1 MLRTLASILLAAA
14 LTVGPASASGERYE
28 RPRLGLSVPV
38 PAGWEIVRRPLTP
51 CTDPVQRLALR
62 GRGALVQ
69 IQERV
74 AADGLDGF
82 PQRPVQFALRGGPRW
97 LACCVPDERKD
108 KGWMLAF
115 RDGGR
120 GFYAYVFLGSAGT
133 RPDALS
139 ILDGL
144 RVQPRRP

>member
-1 MLRTLASILLAAA
+1 MRAFASILLAAT
-14 LTVGPASASGERYE
+14 LIIGPASASGERYE
-28 RPRLGLSVPV
+28 RPGVGLSIPV
-38 PAGWEIVRRPLTP
+38 PAGWEIVGRPLTP

-62 GRGALVQ
+62 GHGALVQ

-74 AADGLDGF
+74 AVDNLDGY
-82 PQRPVQFALRGGPRW
+82 PQRPARFALPGAPDWIG
-97 LACCVPDERKD
+97 CCVPDERKD

-133 RPDALS
+133 RGEALS

-144 RVQPRRP
+144 RVRPRPA